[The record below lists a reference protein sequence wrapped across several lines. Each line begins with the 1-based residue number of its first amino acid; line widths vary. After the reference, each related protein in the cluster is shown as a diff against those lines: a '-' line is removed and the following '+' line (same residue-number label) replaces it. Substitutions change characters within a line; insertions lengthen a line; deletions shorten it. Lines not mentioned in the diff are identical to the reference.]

1 MYGFIFGFHRLARCP
16 KCTPASIRSLTAS
29 ATKRHPFP
37 RENSGPRSR
46 DREPRATVLGGIH
59 SVKNEILSYRRDA
72 PPSNPNAGH
81 SRADRV
87 FKWSGFAPGGRKP
100 GPPDSLSMSELRP
113 IQVLGVA

>member
-46 DREPRATVLGGIH
+46 DREPRATVLGGFE
-59 SVKNEILSYRRDA
+59 SFNDETLSYRRDA
-72 PPSNPNAGH
+72 PSSNPSDATA
-81 SRADRV
+81 RAEEASGTVARHPREGEVARVDRC
-87 FKWSGFAPGGRKP
+87 
-100 GPPDSLSMSELRP
+100 P
-113 IQVLGVA
+113 ISPFEDR